1 MKIKTQHQMFNRCI
15 NYIFKSVLK
24 TTRTYIY
31 MLIAPIVLMTL
42 VYFLWYQSILK
53 NSRYIL
59 ITAFTLLPSLF
70 LLFLVSYII
79 CEWRDSVFIKQ
90 LKNFGISRF
99 QFISALLIVL
109 FTTNFIAVLLV
120 IGYLFFLDS
129 FRHPHIV
136 QIWLLQMHAVDQ
148 WLGVIFGIILN
159 ILVVFFLSLLVSGA
173 LKNIYLVQSINI
185 LILVLFLF
193 FGDFFIDLGYATSKA
208 AIVVGYFI
216 PQKYLTWI
224 VYMFYTQSE
233 INSYGFFLIV
243 PAIDR
248 NLSFLSIYQPIFGT
262 LIFLGLFSVSS
273 YFAFLMGTKR

>member
-1 MKIKTQHQMFNRCI
+1 MKIKTQHLMFHRCI
-15 NYIFKSVLK
+15 KYIFKSVLK

-42 VYFLWYQSILK
+42 VYFLWYQNILK

-109 FTTNFIAVLLV
+109 FTTNFLAILLV

-136 QIWLLQMHAVDQ
+136 QTWLFQMHTVDQ
-148 WLGVIFGIILN
+148 WMGVVFGIILN

-208 AIVVGYFI
+208 TIVLGYFI

>member
-1 MKIKTQHQMFNRCI
+1 MKIKTQHLMFHRCI

-31 MLIAPIVLMTL
+31 MLIAPIVLMTM

-59 ITAFTLLPSLF
+59 ITAFTLLPILF

-109 FTTNFIAVLLV
+109 FTTNFLAVLLV

-136 QIWLLQMHAVDQ
+136 QTWLFKMHAVDQ
-148 WLGVIFGIILN
+148 WMGVVFGIILN

-185 LILVLFLF
+185 LILVFFLF
-193 FGDFFIDLGYATSKA
+193 FGDFFIDLGYATSKFT
-208 AIVVGYFI
+208 ILVGYFI

-273 YFAFLMGTKR
+273 YFAFLMGTKH